1 MPQTGGVSLLLI
13 YRDPD
18 LYPAGAQALKTIVV
32 YDGVH
37 IQAPDEPTV
46 QTIGGFLQSSL
57 PPSVAD
63 AGVTIIAG
71 SGAPNDTD
79 RILFTNGELSDF
91 SSTTTPI
98 GADQFFRVSG
108 GSSDRGWSSP
118 TNPVGLLMP
127 GTNNGNGFG
136 EQVTVAVDHLNTSPY
151 DCLATA
157 AIVFSTNVEDA
168 DEDGLNDFL
177 EANAGLMNP
186 ARVPYPD
193 ISLMGASP
201 GQRDLFVE
209 IGAMWSDGWNPA
221 TSGQD
226 PTPGPHNH
234 MPSEAILQTVAD
246 AFMNPP
252 VGHEP
257 IHLHFDVGD
266 MAAPPDNPD
275 LFVPAGLARGGEWI
289 EEVVCVEDPETP
301 ETDCRFPGFAAT
313 TWPTGFH
320 FLALAPVD
328 EFGNELPDPN
338 GVGWCPDP
346 LPGASNDPDDCRRRF
361 DLNRQGVFHYLLYA
375 HARATPKSAFPCLL
389 EGVPVAFEDEAAQT
403 CAAGAIANLEYFIPK
418 SVSGVAELPSRYGM
432 VSLGL
437 WDNFVGT
444 EFMQKAATLHEI
456 VHNLG
461 GWHGGATPTFTTTYR
476 PTVFVQPNCKPFYF
490 SSISYLFEAAGVLD
504 ASGVPQ
510 VRLSAE
516 ATNLNEESLADGAF
530 SLPFRPA
537 WYSPIEFDAS
547 DNPTTLA
554 AVLGVPPAKKFCNGA
569 LFGLNPPSPPM
580 GRLDATLTPGL
591 SWSVDWAGDGDG
603 SGAPQDVNFDG
614 AQTGDLANLVGF
626 SDWPGLR
633 LNQPGAGRNM
643 EGMSVGQGL
652 DFGGLDFGGVELDF
666 DTIIESGGTPPN
678 QLEVCVLG
686 ESTGFACAPAEND
699 PLHRHRLNWS
709 PPTVGT
715 VDAGGYEAF
724 RFSGA
729 TLTPTSVI
737 DFVDA
742 TGPATTTVDDLQ
754 ELAHGETVTYFVR
767 ASVAGEFGGPSNLT
781 TVVAENAPPVAN
793 ADSYSTDQDTALVV
807 PAATGV
813 LSNDT
818 DVDSA
823 SLTAA
828 LDAPPAHGALTLN
841 PADGSF
847 IYTPGAG
854 FAGTDTFTY
863 AALDVTP
870 ISAANVAATV
880 TIEVI
885 KAADITPPVVTLT
898 VPAPPTGQGGF
909 FNASNVPVVVGVSAT
924 DSSNVSSFTCTDN
937 GSPIAVGSL
946 SGIGSPAASGTL
958 NLGGDGPHSL
968 ACIATDSAEPSN
980 SGAAGGSVNTGT
992 VKIDTTAPTIV
1003 GSRSPGANINGWN
1016 NTAVTVSFAC
1026 ADDLSGL
1033 AAGSPPA
1040 DTVLSDEG
1048 AGQFVDGSCFDQ
1060 AGNSASATVSGIN
1073 IDTTAPTIAGS
1084 RSPGANINGW
1094 NNTAVT
1100 VSFACADPLSGLAG
1114 SPPADTVLSDEGAGQ
1129 FVDGSCFDQA
1139 GNSASATVSG
1149 INIDTTAPTIAGS
1162 RSPGANIN
1170 GWNNT
1175 AVTVS
1180 FACADPLSGLAGSP
1194 PADTVLSD
1202 EGAGQFVDGSC
1213 FDQAGNSASAT
1224 VSGINIDTTAPT
1236 IAGSRSPGA
1245 NINGWNNTA
1254 VTVSF
1259 ACADPL
1265 SGLAGSPPADTVLSD
1280 EGAGQFVDGSCFDQ
1294 AGNSA
1299 SATVSGI
1306 NIDATAPNVTATAD
1320 PGTIWS
1326 PNGKKVTVT
1335 VSGKVTDTGSGVVP
1349 ASGTF
1354 SVLDEYDQDQ
1364 PSGMFTIAA
1373 DGNYSFDVQLTGSR
1387 RGSDGDGRLY
1397 TITVGAKDAAGNA
1410 GLAEPPSI
1418 TVHDQSGPN
1427 GRRP

>member
-1 MPQTGGVSLLLI
+1 M
-13 YRDPD
+13 
-18 LYPAGAQALKTIVV
+18 
-32 YDGVH
+32 
-37 IQAPDEPTV
+37 
-46 QTIGGFLQSSL
+46 
-57 PPSVAD
+57 
-63 AGVTIIAG
+63 
-71 SGAPNDTD
+71 
-79 RILFTNGELSDF
+79 
-91 SSTTTPI
+91 
-98 GADQFFRVSG
+98 
-108 GSSDRGWSSP
+108 
-118 TNPVGLLMP
+118 
-127 GTNNGNGFG
+127 
-136 EQVTVAVDHLNTSPY
+136 
-151 DCLATA
+151 
-157 AIVFSTNVEDA
+157 
-168 DEDGLNDFL
+168 
-177 EANAGLMNP
+177 
-186 ARVPYPD
+186 
-193 ISLMGASP
+193 
-201 GQRDLFVE
+201 
-209 IGAMWSDGWNPA
+209 
-221 TSGQD
+221 
-226 PTPGPHNH
+226 
-234 MPSEAILQTVAD
+234 
-246 AFMNPP
+246 
-252 VGHEP
+252 
-257 IHLHFDVGD
+257 
-266 MAAPPDNPD
+266 
-275 LFVPAGLARGGEWI
+275 
-289 EEVVCVEDPETP
+289 
-301 ETDCRFPGFAAT
+301 
-313 TWPTGFH
+313 
-320 FLALAPVD
+320 
-328 EFGNELPDPN
+328 
-338 GVGWCPDP
+338 
-346 LPGASNDPDDCRRRF
+346 
-361 DLNRQGVFHYLLYA
+361 
-375 HARATPKSAFPCLL
+375 
-389 EGVPVAFEDEAAQT
+389 
-403 CAAGAIANLEYFIPK
+403 
-418 SVSGVAELPSRYGM
+418 
-432 VSLGL
+432 
-437 WDNFVGT
+437 
-444 EFMQKAATLHEI
+444 
-456 VHNLG
+456 LG
-461 GWHGGATPTFTTTYR
+461 G
-476 PTVFVQPNCKPFYF
+476 
-490 SSISYLFEAAGVLD
+490 
-504 ASGVPQ
+504 
-510 VRLSAE
+510 
-516 ATNLNEESLADGAF
+516 
-530 SLPFRPA
+530 
-537 WYSPIEFDAS
+537 
-547 DNPTTLA
+547 
-554 AVLGVPPAKKFCNGA
+554 
-569 LFGLNPPSPPM
+569 
-580 GRLDATLTPGL
+580 
-591 SWSVDWAGDGDG
+591 
-603 SGAPQDVNFDG
+603 
-614 AQTGDLANLVGF
+614 
-626 SDWPGLR
+626 
-633 LNQPGAGRNM
+633 
-643 EGMSVGQGL
+643 
-652 DFGGLDFGGVELDF
+652 
-666 DTIIESGGTPPN
+666 
-678 QLEVCVLG
+678 
-686 ESTGFACAPAEND
+686 STGFACAPAEND

-754 ELAHGETVTYFVR
+754 ELADGETVTYFVR

-1224 VSGINIDTTAPT
+1224 VSGINID
-1236 IAGSRSPGA
+1236 
-1245 NINGWNNTA
+1245 
-1254 VTVSF
+1254 
-1259 ACADPL
+1259 
-1265 SGLAGSPPADTVLSD
+1265 
-1280 EGAGQFVDGSCFDQ
+1280 
-1294 AGNSA
+1294 
-1299 SATVSGI
+1299 
-1306 NIDATAPNVTATAD
+1306 ATAPNVTATAD